1 MTIFLKSV
9 KVVDSGSP
17 HHGKIVD
24 IRLADGAIA
33 AIGDLEPSE
42 NDQVV
47 AQDGLC
53 ISPGWIDLHVDFAD
67 PGEEEREDIE
77 SGVAAA
83 IAGGFTGAV
92 LMPSTNPVVDSKSQ
106 VEYVRKKA
114 EHLPFY
120 LYPAGALSRQL
131 SGDELAEMYDM
142 QRAGARCFT
151 DDVKSNL
158 KADFITL
165 ALEYVQQFDAPVFIM
180 SQEPSMVKGG
190 QMHEGEVST
199 KLGLKG
205 MPSAAEVMQVE
216 RDIQLLRYAGGHL
229 HFMGIST
236 AGAVEAIARAKDE
249 GLQVTAD
256 VNIANLVLNDERLV
270 DYDADYKYYPPL
282 RTEQDRLA
290 LIDGLRKGIID
301 AVSSDHRPQ
310 FEETKKCEF
319 SLASFGSIGL
329 ESCFGLLGK
338 TGLSVEERV
347 DVLSKMPRIIL
358 NLPELV
364 VDEGQSAQF
373 TLFLPDEAWI
383 FNKAHIQ
390 SKSKNTPFIGETLIG
405 KAYGVIV
412 DDTLVTINK

>member
-1 MTIFLKSV
+1 MTIFIKSV
-9 KVVDSGSP
+9 KVVDSASP

-24 IRLADGAIA
+24 IRLDDGVIT
-33 AIGDLEPSE
+33 AIGDLGSGD

-47 AQDGLC
+47 AKDGLC

-92 LMPSTNPVVDSKSQ
+92 LMPSTTPVIDSKSQ

-131 SGDELAEMYDM
+131 AGDDLAEMYDM
-142 QRAGARCFT
+142 HRVGARCFT

-158 KADFITL
+158 KADFIKL
-165 ALEYVQQFDAPVFIM
+165 ALEYAQQFDAPVFIM
-180 SQEPSMVKGG
+180 AQEPSMVKGG

-236 AGAVEAIARAKDE
+236 AGAVEVIARAKDE

-270 DYDADYKYYPPL
+270 DYDAGYKYYPPL

-338 TGLSVEERV
+338 TGLSVEDRV
-347 DVLSKMPRIIL
+347 DVLSKMPRLIL
-358 NLPELV
+358 NLPEVV

-373 TLFLPDEAWI
+373 TLFLPDEEWT
-383 FNKAHIQ
+383 FDKAHVQ